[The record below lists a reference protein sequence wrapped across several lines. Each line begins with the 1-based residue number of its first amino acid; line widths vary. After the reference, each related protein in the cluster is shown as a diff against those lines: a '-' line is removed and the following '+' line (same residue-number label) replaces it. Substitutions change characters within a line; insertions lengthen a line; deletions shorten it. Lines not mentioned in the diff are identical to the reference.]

1 MMWAVVKSF
10 DTPKTLEMSCSKG
23 VSHLRQKKC
32 DRIQHGSTVGLRFW
46 GNSDLNISKLP
57 SRTSVDVPRIC
68 HCHRKPRSRTP
79 PRPQQGHSF
88 FLLWVASGV
97 ACSLNLRSTKQPGLG
112 MASEYQPWYGLVWK
126 YITPQILMVDHLVC
140 YWMSSLEGISY
151 LWTNPF
157 AGKRSQNVSF
167 SIVPSCSITWF
178 EHVRN
183 LIFSYEKCKDI

>member
-1 MMWAVVKSF
+1 MIQGLWSNHLIHQ
-10 DTPKTLEMSCSKG
+10 KTLEMSCSKG
-23 VSHLRQKKC
+23 LSHLQKKC
-32 DRIQHGSTVGLRFW
+32 DRLQHGSTVGLRFW
-46 GNSDLNISKLP
+46 GNSDLNISELP

-68 HCHRKPRSRTP
+68 LRTTTKPYTAQATA
-79 PRPQQGHSF
+79 RPFF

-97 ACSLNLRSTKQPGLG
+97 ACSLNLRSTKQPDLG

-140 YWMSSLEGISY
+140 YWMPSLEGISY

-157 AGKRSQNVSF
+157 AGS
-167 SIVPSCSITWF
+167 VPSCSITWF

-183 LIFSYEKCKDI
+183 LIFSYKKCKDI